1 MILIWQHL
9 DETVESF
16 DLVTPLWAARYVSA
30 VANAQR
36 MTAARSNQILL
47 YKIFLIFIPERNPH
61 AAVDDG
67 ASTHGG
73 DIT

>member
-9 DETVESF
+9 DETVERF
-16 DLVTPLWAARYVSA
+16 DLVTPLWAERYVSA

-36 MTAARSNQILL
+36 MTAVRSNQILL
-47 YKIFLIFIPERNPH
+47 YKIFLIFIPEHNPH
-61 AAVDDG
+61 PAVDDG

-73 DIT
+73 DMT